1 MLSGTVALIGRPN
14 AGKSSLV
21 NAILKTRAVIV
32 SSKPQTTRNVI
43 KCIYNDDESQIIFTD
58 TPGLYKIKNSSD
70 KLGEFFSN
78 SISEF
83 LGGIDLICWLVDAG
97 NGKLNDDDLE
107 IISLLKANSKIPV
120 ILVATK
126 CDKYNPERVFD
137 IYTQAYKFNEKIS
150 VSSRKNTGIQDFIN
164 LVKKYIPEGEL
175 LFDTD
180 ILMTST
186 EKFMASE
193 IIRGQILKLFR
204 DEVPH
209 CVAVEVNDY
218 KSPDEFPE
226 RKNLYI
232 SANLIIETEGQKKI
246 LIGKN
251 GAMIKK
257 IGVLSRKELEEV
269 TGFSVYLD
277 LWVKIIP
284 NWRKNFTA
292 LKRLGYA

>member
-83 LGGIDLICWLVDAG
+83 LGGIDLICWLVDSG
-97 NGKLNDDDLE
+97 NVKINNDDLE
-107 IISLLKANSKIPV
+107 IISLLKNNNKIPV
-120 ILVATK
+120 MLVATK
-126 CDKYNPERVFD
+126 CDKYNSERVLNL
-137 IYTQAYKFNEKIS
+137 YSEAYNFAGKIS
-150 VSSRKNTGIQDFIN
+150 VSARKNINIDDFIKR
-164 LVKKYIPEGEL
+164 VKSFIPEGEI
-175 LFDTD
+175 LFDPD
-180 ILMTST
+180 ILMTSS

-193 IIRGQILKLFR
+193 IIRGQILKLLR

-209 CVAVEVNDY
+209 CVAVEINEY

-226 RKNLYI
+226 RKKLYI
-232 SANLIIETEGQKKI
+232 NANLIIETGGQKKI
-246 LIGKN
+246 LIGKD
-251 GAMIKK
+251 GLMIKK
-257 IGVLSRKELEEV
+257 IGMLSRKELEQV
-269 TGFSVYLD
+269 TGYEVYLE

-292 LKRLGYA
+292 LKRLGYV